1 MSDALTKVLLR
12 RERLLARAARQRE
25 SVVLAFAG
33 LAGPI
38 ALIDRMIGV
47 GRVLRAH
54 PAAVFA
60 LVAGVFVLR
69 ARTVVG
75 MIGRGIG
82 IWRLIRRVRGLIER
96 LA

>member
-1 MSDALTKVLLR
+1 MSDALTEVLLR
-12 RERLLARAARQRE
+12 RERLLARVARQRE
-25 SVVLAFAG
+25 NVALAFEG

-38 ALIDRMIGV
+38 ALIDRLIRA

-54 PAAVFA
+54 PVAVVA
-60 LVAGVFVLR
+60 LLAGVFVLR

-82 IWRLIRRVRGLIER
+82 IWRLFTRVRALIER